1 MLINKADTRKT
12 RFQLTSSTWHQMLSP
27 FLLTQFL
34 MVKPYSEMSGHVD
47 ASKHVYARDPN
58 DSTKFDFLAR

>member
-1 MLINKADTRKT
+1 
-12 RFQLTSSTWHQMLSP
+12 
-27 FLLTQFL
+27 

-58 DSTKFDFLAR
+58 DSTKFDFLAP